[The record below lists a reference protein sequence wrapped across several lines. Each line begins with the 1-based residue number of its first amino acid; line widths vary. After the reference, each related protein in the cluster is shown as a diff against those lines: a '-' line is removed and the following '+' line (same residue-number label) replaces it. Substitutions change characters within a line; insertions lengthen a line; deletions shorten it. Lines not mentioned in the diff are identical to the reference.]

1 MKKEVLLQSSFRL
14 IFMLLLVVKS
24 VDAQINND
32 LEGWSAV
39 EIDLKA
45 TKKLSF
51 SIAEHL
57 RLRNDITSIKN
68 YFTQLK
74 VNYEVLKNF
83 ELGSGIRYIT
93 VNDDVGNKQGLES
106 FFRYQ
111 FDASYTQKINKIG
124 VLLRLRYQNKNQ
136 LGMSEEEGDIAQEFI
151 RTRIGL
157 GYKIKAVKLV
167 VRLFAEHFNQP
178 NNSKLEHTETR
189 TRFTLKLSRKF
200 KKLGAFTVYYGIQE
214 NNLNRW
220 NYQISDVSKI
230 PKNTTK
236 SILGF
241 KYSYTIDF
249 TK

>member
-1 MKKEVLLQSSFRL
+1 L
-14 IFMLLLVVKS
+14 S
-24 VDAQINND
+24 VQMTIAQNNSD
-32 LEGWSAV
+32 LEGWSSV
-39 EIDLKA
+39 GLNLIA

-51 SIAEHL
+51 SVSEHL
-57 RLRNDITSIKN
+57 RSRNDISTVKN
-68 YFTQLK
+68 YFTQIK
-74 VNYEVLKNF
+74 ANYEVLKNF
-83 ELGSGIRYIT
+83 ELGGGIRYIT
-93 VNDDVGNKQGLES
+93 RNDDVGNKQGLES

-157 GYKIKAVKLV
+157 GYKIKAVKLN

-189 TRFTLKLSRKF
+189 TRYTIKLSRKF
-200 KKLGAFTVYYGIQE
+200 KKIGGFAIFYGIQE
-214 NNLNRW
+214 NNLNQEKT
-220 NYQISDVSKI
+220 N
-230 PKNTTK
+230 K
-236 SILGF
+236 SFVGF
-241 KYSYTIDF
+241 KYAYKIDF

>member
-1 MKKEVLLQSSFRL
+1 MSTYFLNALICTLTFGLSSIHAQS
-14 IFMLLLVVKS
+14 
-24 VDAQINND
+24 NPD

-51 SIAEHL
+51 SVSEHL
-57 RLRNDITSIKN
+57 RSRNDISTVKN
-68 YFTQLK
+68 YFTQIK
-74 VNYEVLKNF
+74 AKYEVLKNF
-83 ELGSGIRYIT
+83 ELGGGIRYIT
-93 VNDDVGNKQGLES
+93 RNDDVGNKQDLES

-111 FDASYTQKINKIG
+111 FDASYSQKINKIG

-157 GYKIKAVKLV
+157 RYKIKAVKLN

-189 TRFTLKLSRKF
+189 TRYTLKLSRKF
-200 KKLGAFTVYYGIQE
+200 KKIGKFNVLYGIE
-214 NNLNRW
+214 KNNLNQDIT
-220 NYQISDVSKI
+220 N
-230 PKNTTK
+230 K

-241 KYSYTIDF
+241 KYAYTIDF

>member
-1 MKKEVLLQSSFRL
+1 L
-14 IFMLLLVVKS
+14 S
-24 VDAQINND
+24 VQMTIAQNNSD
-32 LEGWSAV
+32 LEGWSSV
-39 EIDLKA
+39 GLNLKA

-51 SIAEHL
+51 SVSEHL
-57 RLRNDITSIKN
+57 RSRNDISTVKN
-68 YFTQLK
+68 YFTQIK
-74 VNYEVLKNF
+74 ANYEVLKNF
-83 ELGSGIRYIT
+83 ELGGGIRYIT
-93 VNDDVGNKQGLES
+93 RNDDVGNKQGLES

-157 GYKIKAVKLV
+157 GYKIKAVKLN

-189 TRFTLKLSRKF
+189 TRYTLKLSRKF
-200 KKLGAFTVYYGIQE
+200 KKIGAFTVFYGIQE
-214 NNLNRW
+214 NNLNKEKT
-220 NYQISDVSKI
+220 N
-230 PKNTTK
+230 K
-236 SILGF
+236 SFLGL
-241 KYSYTIDF
+241 KYAYTIDF

>member
-1 MKKEVLLQSSFRL
+1 MKALKHKYFSFVLIVFSIL
-14 IFMLLLVVKS
+14 S
-24 VDAQINND
+24 VQMTIAQNNSD
-32 LEGWSAV
+32 LEGWSSV
-39 EIDLKA
+39 GLNLKA

-51 SIAEHL
+51 SVSEHL
-57 RLRNDITSIKN
+57 RSRNDISTVKN
-68 YFTQLK
+68 YFTQIK
-74 VNYEVLKNF
+74 ANYEVLKNF
-83 ELGSGIRYIT
+83 ELGGGIRYIT
-93 VNDDVGNKQGLES
+93 RNDDVGNKQGLES

-157 GYKIKAVKLV
+157 GYKIKAVKLN

-189 TRFTLKLSRKF
+189 TRYTLKLSRKF
-200 KKLGAFTVYYGIQE
+200 KKIGAFTVFYGIQE
-214 NNLNRW
+214 NNLNQEKT
-220 NYQISDVSKI
+220 N
-230 PKNTTK
+230 K
-236 SILGF
+236 SFVGF
-241 KYSYTIDF
+241 KYAYKIDF

>member
-1 MKKEVLLQSSFRL
+1 MKALKQKYFSFAL
-14 IFMLLLVVKS
+14 IVFSILS
-24 VDAQINND
+24 VQMTIAQNNSD
-32 LEGWSAV
+32 LEGWSSV
-39 EIDLKA
+39 GLNLIA

-51 SIAEHL
+51 SVSEHL
-57 RLRNDITSIKN
+57 RSRNDISTVKN
-68 YFTQLK
+68 YFTQIK
-74 VNYEVLKNF
+74 ANYEVLKNF
-83 ELGSGIRYIT
+83 ELGGGIRYIT
-93 VNDDVGNKQGLES
+93 RNDDVGNKQGLES

-157 GYKIKAVKLV
+157 GYKIKAVKLN

-189 TRFTLKLSRKF
+189 TRYTLKLSRKF
-200 KKLGAFTVYYGIQE
+200 KKIGAFTVFYGIQE
-214 NNLNRW
+214 NNLNQEKT
-220 NYQISDVSKI
+220 N
-230 PKNTTK
+230 K
-236 SILGF
+236 SFLGL
-241 KYSYTIDF
+241 KYAYTIDF

>member
-1 MKKEVLLQSSFRL
+1 MKALKQKYFSFAL
-14 IFMLLLVVKS
+14 IVFSILS
-24 VDAQINND
+24 VQMTIAQNNSD
-32 LEGWSAV
+32 LEGWSSV
-39 EIDLKA
+39 GLNLKA

-51 SIAEHL
+51 SVSEHL
-57 RLRNDITSIKN
+57 RSRNDISTVKN
-68 YFTQLK
+68 YFTQIK
-74 VNYEVLKNF
+74 ANYEVLKNF
-83 ELGSGIRYIT
+83 ELGGGIRYIT
-93 VNDDVGNKQGLES
+93 RNDDVGNKQGLQS

-157 GYKIKAVKLV
+157 GYKIKAVKLN

-189 TRFTLKLSRKF
+189 TRYTLKLSRKF
-200 KKLGAFTVYYGIQE
+200 KKIGAFTVFYGIQE
-214 NNLNRW
+214 NNLNQEKT
-220 NYQISDVSKI
+220 N
-230 PKNTTK
+230 K
-236 SILGF
+236 SFLGL
-241 KYSYTIDF
+241 KYAYTIDF

>member
-1 MKKEVLLQSSFRL
+1 MKALKQKYFSFAL
-14 IFMLLLVVKS
+14 IVFSILS
-24 VDAQINND
+24 VQMTIAQNNSD
-32 LEGWSAV
+32 LEGWSSV
-39 EIDLKA
+39 VLNLKT

-51 SIAEHL
+51 SVSEHL
-57 RLRNDITSIKN
+57 RSRNDISTVKN
-68 YFTQLK
+68 YFTQIK
-74 VNYEVLKNF
+74 ANYEVLKNF
-83 ELGSGIRYIT
+83 ELGGGIRYIT
-93 VNDDVGNKQGLES
+93 RNDDVGNKQGLQS

-157 GYKIKAVKLV
+157 GYKIKAVKLN

-189 TRFTLKLSRKF
+189 TRYTLKLSRKF
-200 KKLGAFTVYYGIQE
+200 KKIGAFTVFYGIQE
-214 NNLNRW
+214 NNLNQEKT
-220 NYQISDVSKI
+220 N
-230 PKNTTK
+230 K
-236 SILGF
+236 SFLGL
-241 KYSYTIDF
+241 KYAYTIDF

>member
-1 MKKEVLLQSSFRL
+1 MKALKQKYFSFAL
-14 IFMLLLVVKS
+14 IVFSILS
-24 VDAQINND
+24 VQMTIAQNNSD
-32 LEGWSAV
+32 LEGWSSV
-39 EIDLKA
+39 GLNLKV

-51 SIAEHL
+51 SVSEHL
-57 RLRNDITSIKN
+57 RSRNDISTVKN
-68 YFTQLK
+68 YFTQIK
-74 VNYEVLKNF
+74 ANYEVLKNF
-83 ELGSGIRYIT
+83 ELGGGIRYIT
-93 VNDDVGNKQGLES
+93 RNDDVGNKQGLES

-157 GYKIKAVKLV
+157 GYKIKAVKLN

-189 TRFTLKLSRKF
+189 TRYTLKLSRKF
-200 KKLGAFTVYYGIQE
+200 KKIGAFTVFYGIQE
-214 NNLNRW
+214 NNLNQEKT
-220 NYQISDVSKI
+220 N
-230 PKNTTK
+230 K
-236 SILGF
+236 SFLGL
-241 KYSYTIDF
+241 KYAYTIDF

>member
-1 MKKEVLLQSSFRL
+1 MKALKQKYFSFAL
-14 IFMLLLVVKS
+14 IVFSILS
-24 VDAQINND
+24 VQMTIAQNNSD
-32 LEGWSAV
+32 LEGWSSV
-39 EIDLKA
+39 GLNLKP

-51 SIAEHL
+51 SVSEHL
-57 RLRNDITSIKN
+57 RSRNDISTVKN
-68 YFTQLK
+68 YFTQIK
-74 VNYEVLKNF
+74 ANYEVLKNF
-83 ELGSGIRYIT
+83 ELGGGIRYIT
-93 VNDDVGNKQGLES
+93 RNDDVGNKQGLES

-157 GYKIKAVKLV
+157 GYKIKAVKLN

-189 TRFTLKLSRKF
+189 TRYTLKLSRKF
-200 KKLGAFTVYYGIQE
+200 KKIGAFTVFYGIQE
-214 NNLNRW
+214 NNLNQEKT
-220 NYQISDVSKI
+220 N
-230 PKNTTK
+230 K
-236 SILGF
+236 SFLGL
-241 KYSYTIDF
+241 KYAYTIDF